1 MFVMRLFLSV
11 IILIFS
17 LQSWTKADDIRD
29 FEIQGMSVGD
39 SLLDYYSADEIYEN
53 IDQNVYKNKDGKFT
67 LTGFYGKF
75 GEYDGLQ
82 FAIKPNDKNLI
93 IYGINGGIFFSN
105 IDECNIKRKSIRK
118 ELSLLFKGATT
129 NFDDKIIH
137 SADSTGKSYVI
148 SDSFFLKSG
157 SASVKCFNWSD
168 EITEKYG
175 WSDNLRVGVKLKEYN
190 DWLD

>member
-1 MFVMRLFLSV
+1 MRIFIAV
-11 IILIFS
+11 IVLIFS
-17 LQSWTKADDIRD
+17 LQSWTKADDIRE

-39 SLLDYYSADEIYEN
+39 GLLDYYSADEIYEN
-53 IDQNVYKNKDGKFT
+53 IDQNVYKNKDGKFK

-105 IDECNIKRKSIRK
+105 MNECNVKRKSIRK
-118 ELSLLFKGATT
+118 ELSILFKEAKT
-129 NFDDKIIH
+129 NFDDKRTH
-137 SADSTGKSYVI
+137 SADSTGKSYLI
-148 SDSFFLKSG
+148 SDGFFLKSG

-168 EITEKYG
+168 EITKKYG
-175 WSDNLRVGVKLKEYN
+175 WADNLRVGVKLKEYN

>member
-1 MFVMRLFLSV
+1 VILRVFISI

-17 LQSWTKADDIRD
+17 VQSLSKADDIRD
-29 FEIQGMSVGD
+29 FEIEGISVGD
-39 SLLDYYSADEIYEN
+39 SLLEYYSKDEIYEN
-53 IDQNVYKNKDGKFT
+53 IDPNVYKNKDGKFK

-129 NFDDKIIH
+129 NFDDKNIH
-137 SADSTGKSYVI
+137 SADSTGKSYLI

-168 EITEKYG
+168 EITEKYR
-175 WSDNLRVGVKLKEYN
+175 WSDNLRVGVKFKEYN